1 MAAIGQKPAEASH
14 TGSGFT
20 ITLLT
25 EATLMNMLA
34 RTLVFIVLFAA
45 LATAIG
51 GVGGITW
58 GLLLA
63 FIGTVFIHSYMKER
77 RDKLTDGA
85 GPTRM
90 ASSDA
95 ATDPAAA
102 LVPGATTGHSLQW
115 ARWTFM
121 LMLAC
126 VFLFPESVGK
136 EYASYRLT
144 AMLVLFAVF
153 HVQLGHAAASFG
165 RSWAV
170 FGLLPLLLPVLG
182 GLISFGVL
190 WQVGPRKAAADP
202 TK

>member
-1 MAAIGQKPAEASH
+1 
-14 TGSGFT
+14 
-20 ITLLT
+20 
-25 EATLMNMLA
+25 MNMLA
-34 RTLVFIVLFAA
+34 RILVFIVLFGV

-63 FIGTVFIHSYMKER
+63 FIGTVFIHSHMKER
-77 RDKLTDGA
+77 REKLTGGT
-85 GPTRM
+85 GPDQ
-90 ASSDA
+90 AVSSA
-95 ATDPAAA
+95 AAPDPAAA
-102 LVPGATTGHSLQW
+102 PVPGATADHSLHW
-115 ARWTFM
+115 ARWTFV

-136 EYASYRLT
+136 EYALYGL
-144 AMLVLFAVF
+144 AVLLVLFIVF
-153 HVQLGHAAASFG
+153 HLQLGRAAASMG

-170 FGLLPLLLPVLG
+170 FGLLPLLFPVLG

-190 WQVGPRKAAADP
+190 WQVGPGKASADS